1 MMWYT
6 CPLLKE
12 TQAVS
17 NALDVLFFWGGGRLC
32 QGMQD
37 LSSLMRNQ
45 TCAPLTGSLEPQSL
59 NCQAFPNAYILNNA
73 SVSILV
79 QVALFP

>member
-17 NALDVLFFWGGGRLC
+17 NALYILFFLGGGGGRLC
-32 QGMQD
+32 QGM
-37 LSSLMRNQ
+37 
-45 TCAPLTGSLEPQSL
+45 
-59 NCQAFPNAYILNNA
+59 
-73 SVSILV
+73 
-79 QVALFP
+79 